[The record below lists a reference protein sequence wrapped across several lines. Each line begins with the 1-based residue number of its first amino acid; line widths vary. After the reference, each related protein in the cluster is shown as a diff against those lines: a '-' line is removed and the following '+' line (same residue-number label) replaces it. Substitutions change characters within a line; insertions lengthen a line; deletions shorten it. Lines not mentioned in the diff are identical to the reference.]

1 MGEEV
6 HRHVGDLVDHRVT
19 DAGAEVAQI
28 IFARHVLMQ
37 AGELPVAPSLV
48 AVMQVATE
56 LSVIDVLI
64 HFGGHFEDDE
74 ASRVVATAAS
84 DAIVRG
90 TQGASK
96 LPLLPC
102 KDS

>member
-1 MGEEV
+1 MREEV
-6 HRHVGDLVDHRVT
+6 HRHVGDRVDHLII
-19 DAGAEVAQI
+19 DAVAEVAQI
-28 IFARHVLMQ
+28 IFAWHVLMQ
-37 AGELPVAPSLV
+37 AGELPVASSFV
-48 AVMQVATE
+48 AVMQIATE

-74 ASRVVATAAS
+74 AGRVVATAAS

>member
-6 HRHVGDLVDHRVT
+6 HRHSGNLVDHRVT

-28 IFARHVLMQ
+28 VFARHVLMQ
-37 AGELPVAPSLV
+37 AGELPIASSLG
-48 AVMQVATE
+48 AVMQIATK

-64 HFGGHFEDDE
+64 HFGGHFEYDE
-74 ASRVVATAAS
+74 ACRVVAGTTS
-84 DAIVRG
+84 GAIVGG
-90 TQGASK
+90 TKGAGE